1 MSLEAEDLARADLY
15 GVLARLFYA
24 APDAQFL
31 SELKQRAAGVAE
43 AQGQGGGA
51 LASAWRA
58 LGDACAS
65 AFPAHL
71 ELEHTELFVGTGKA
85 EITPYLAH
93 YTMRHESETPLVALR
108 DQLAQWGLQR
118 RAGVFEPEDHVS
130 GLCEVMR
137 FAIAVQHRS
146 VEEQRNF
153 FDRYLY
159 EGGARFF
166 DAIGKSEK
174 ARYYKRVAELGRAYF
189 EIEREAFS
197 IAG

>member
-1 MSLEAEDLARADLY
+1 MNLEAEDLARADLY
-15 GVLARLFYA
+15 GVLARLFHA
-24 APDAQFL
+24 APDAKFL

-43 AQGQGGGA
+43 NAPGQGNA
-51 LASAWRA
+51 LTAAWHA
-58 LGDACAS
+58 LGEACAS

-71 ELEHTELFVGTGKA
+71 ENEHTELFVGTGKA

-108 DQLAQWGLQR
+108 EQLARWGLQR
-118 RAGVFEPEDHVS
+118 RADVFEPEDHVAS
-130 GLCEVMR
+130 LCEVMR

-146 VEEQRNF
+146 LDEQRNF

-159 EGGARFF
+159 DGGQRFF
-166 DAIGKSEK
+166 AAIAKSEK
-174 ARYYKRVAELGRAYF
+174 ARYYKPVAELARSYF

>member
-1 MSLEAEDLARADLY
+1 MTPEDLARADLY

-43 AQGQGGGA
+43 AHEQGNA
-51 LASAWRA
+51 LSAAWRA
-58 LGDACAS
+58 LGEACAS

-71 ELEHTELFVGTGKA
+71 EHEHTELFVGTGKA

-108 DQLAQWGLQR
+108 EQLARWGLQR
-118 RAGVFEPEDHVS
+118 RADVFEPEDHVS
-130 GLCEVMR
+130 GLFEVMR

-146 VEEQRNF
+146 VQEQRNF
-153 FDRYLY
+153 FERYLY
-159 EGGARFF
+159 EGAVRFF

-174 ARYYKRVAELGRAYF
+174 ARYYKRVADLGRAYL

>member
-1 MSLEAEDLARADLY
+1 MTLEAEDLARADLY

-24 APDAQFL
+24 APDAQLL

-43 AQGQGGGA
+43 VQGPSAA

-58 LGDACAS
+58 LGEACGS
-65 AFPAHL
+65 ALPAHL
-71 ELEHTELFVGTGKA
+71 EDEHTELFVGTGKA

-108 DQLAQWGLQR
+108 DQLARWGLQR
-118 RAGVFEPEDHVS
+118 RADVFEPEDHVS

-153 FDRYLY
+153 FERYLY
-159 EGGARFF
+159 EGGVRFF

-174 ARYYKRVAELGRAYF
+174 ARYYKRVAELASAYF

>member
-1 MSLEAEDLARADLY
+1 MSLEPEDLARADLY

-43 AQGQGGGA
+43 GAPGQA
-51 LASAWRA
+51 LAAAWRA

-71 ELEHTELFVGTGKA
+71 ENEHTELFVGTGKA

-108 DQLAQWGLQR
+108 GQLARWGLQR
-118 RAGVFEPEDHVS
+118 RADVFEPEDHVA

-153 FDRYLY
+153 FEDYLY
-159 EGGARFF
+159 EGGVRFF
-166 DAIGKSEK
+166 AAIAKSEK
-174 ARYYKRVAELGRAYF
+174 ARYYKCVAELARSYF

>member
-1 MSLEAEDLARADLY
+1 MTLEAEDLARADLY

-24 APDAQFL
+24 APDAQLL
-31 SELKQRAAGVAE
+31 SELQERAAGVAE
-43 AQGQGGGA
+43 VQGPSAA
-51 LASAWRA
+51 LASAWRS
-58 LGDACAS
+58 LGEACAS
-65 AFPAHL
+65 ALPAHL
-71 ELEHTELFVGTGKA
+71 ENEHTELFVGTGKS

-108 DQLAQWGLQR
+108 EQLARWGLQR
-118 RAGVFEPEDHVS
+118 RADVFEPEDHVS

-153 FDRYLY
+153 FEGYLY
-159 EGGARFF
+159 EGGVRFF

-174 ARYYKRVAELGRAYF
+174 ARYYKRVAELARAYF
-189 EIEREAFS
+189 EIEREAFT